1 VQAGSDEELGE
12 LGRQFGLF
20 LRRADRFRARLRP
33 DDHGEHL
40 DRAAYLLLSRLAAH
54 GPARLSALAGDA
66 CLDLSTVSRQVAALE
81 ADGLVERAVDP
92 ADRRAS
98 VIAASARGMDMYDR
112 HRRAWMAALSE
123 LTGDW
128 TSAERREFTR
138 LLGRVNESIGNRP
151 PGGGRDRGTH
161 DDC

>member
-1 VQAGSDEELGE
+1 MTTGPDEQLGE

-20 LRRADRFRARLRP
+20 LRSADRFRSRLRP
-33 DDHGEHL
+33 EDSGPHL
-40 DRAAYLLLSRLAAH
+40 EKAAYLLLSRLAGS

-81 ADGLVERAVDP
+81 AEGLVERAADP

-98 VIAASARGMDMYDR
+98 VIAASARGMAVYER
-112 HRRAWMAALSE
+112 HRRAWLAALGD

-128 TSAERREFTR
+128 TMDERREFTR
-138 LLGRVNESIGNRP
+138 LLGRINERIGNRP
-151 PGGGRDRGTH
+151 PGGGRDRGAH